1 MKAATAIILA
11 AERASQM
18 NSAKPTALHEVAGRP
33 IIDWMLAAFEGCV
46 ETPPVIVDGS
56 QQMIVAHVGE
66 RARTA
71 VQQEA
76 LGEADALRAARRTLE
91 AAGNGLV
98 FVISGSYPLISAEL
112 CKQLAEEAGNSGAA
126 ALAIFNE
133 DEAGEDGAEEPILCD
148 LFCAPGNVWLAG
160 LMCSS
165 KEARLEDCFLQ
176 GVESCRITPALVENL
191 HTGVAHYFPVTN
203 RAMLAACEA
212 EAQELLRDK
221 HLENGVTMLDPNS
234 VTLGADVEIG
244 RDTVLWPNVVLT
256 GRTVIGEGC
265 VIKSGCQINDT
276 RVGNGCTLTY
286 VVANEA
292 ELGNRVTAGPFVN
305 LRPNTCIADGCK
317 IGDFVE
323 VKNSSVGEGT
333 KLPHLSYIGDADV
346 GSGVN
351 VGCGCVFVNYDGYA
365 KHRTTV
371 GDNVFLGCQT
381 NLVAP
386 VTVGD
391 GAYTAAGS
399 TITHDVPAGAMA
411 FARARQSNK
420 EGYVEK
426 FRSLKKK

>member
-56 QQMIVAHVGE
+56 QQMIAAHVGE

-165 KEARLEDCFLQ
+165 NEARLEDCFLQ
-176 GVESCRITPALVENL
+176 GVESCHITPALVENL

-292 ELGNRVTAGPFVN
+292 ELGNRVTAVCEP
-305 LRPNTCIADGCK
+305 PA
-317 IGDFVE
+317 E
-323 VKNSSVGEGT
+323 YM
-333 KLPHLSYIGDADV
+333 H
-346 GSGVN
+346 
-351 VGCGCVFVNYDGYA
+351 CGRLQDRRLC
-365 KHRTTV
+365 
-371 GDNVFLGCQT
+371 
-381 NLVAP
+381 
-386 VTVGD
+386 
-391 GAYTAAGS
+391 
-399 TITHDVPAGAMA
+399 
-411 FARARQSNK
+411 
-420 EGYVEK
+420 
-426 FRSLKKK
+426 